1 MQIKELNESMT
12 NEFLEVLQRKNY
24 RQKTITNYKSTYNQ
38 LVDFLGNRIMLHDVK
53 VAEVFKF
60 FTELE
65 LKNSYKPTTFNFK
78 VSAIKSLFN
87 YMQLIN
93 ARSDVPIT
101 NLMYKKID
109 KKEPK
114 TLSKD
119 VQKKWLKFLNKHS
132 QGDQLIAARIQL
144 ATGMRIEEVREMDLI
159 NDLEI
164 VNGKGYIHI
173 QEAKGRKSRICPI
186 FNENLTNDLEKMRE
200 SLYIL
205 GSYKLYLHQRPYQ
218 HQTKIFKEETGLYVT
233 SHMLRAT
240 FATERYED
248 GMDINTIRILL
259 GHESINT
266 TLIYIAYRKD
276 IYDLIA

>member
-1 MQIKELNESMT
+1 MQIKKLNESIT
-12 NEFLEVLQRKNY
+12 NEFLEVLERKNY

-38 LVDFLGNRIMLHDVK
+38 LIDFLDNRMTLHDVK
-53 VAEVFKF
+53 VADVFKF

-65 LKNSYKPTTFNFK
+65 LNNNYKPTTFNFK

-93 ARSDVPIT
+93 ARSDVPIR

-119 VQKKWLKFLNKHS
+119 VQTKWLKFLNEHS
-132 QGDQLIAARIQL
+132 QGDQLTAARIQL

-164 VNGKGYIHI
+164 VNGKGYIHV

-200 SLYIL
+200 SLHIL

-218 HQTKIFKEETGLYVT
+218 HQTRIFKEETGLYVT

-240 FATERYED
+240 FATERYES